1 MKDRESTLARI
12 LDENK
17 RLRQRLVEVEAAL
30 AMRYRKQRPRD
41 HKQSDEARGG
51 YTEMKQALRESE
63 ERYRRITQAVTDYIV
78 TVRVENNHPVETAHG
93 ASSVAITG
101 YTPEEFNADPYLWI
115 QMVHPDDREMV
126 RTQVDRVLSGR
137 DVPPFEHRLIR
148 KDGKERWV
156 NHTVVLHRSSLGELL
171 SYDGLIRD
179 ITERKSAEEAL
190 RESEERYRRL
200 VELSPDGIAITNQ
213 EKMLFINSSGAR
225 MLGGRNPE
233 EIVGQPVSRFFPD
246 LDAEKVKERIHNCL
260 KSKQGYFQPE
270 ERVVRGDGRILCVES
285 ASVPFLFHGRP
296 ALQVVFRDITER
308 KQAALEKHLL
318 EEQLRHSQKMEAMG
332 RLASGV
338 AHDFNNLLSVVLNYT
353 GFVKNTIDSEN
364 PLYQDIEEI
373 EKASNRAANLT
384 RQLLAFSRKELSK
397 PVVVNLNGVVAE
409 LDKMLRRIIGE
420 DISLSCSLA
429 EDLWMT
435 KADIAQIEQVLINLA
450 INARD
455 AMPAGGQLVITTSNQ
470 VISEEYARSRFDS
483 APGDYVMLSVS
494 DTGTGMTPDTMEHL
508 FEPFFTTKEKGVGTG
523 LGLATVYGIV
533 KGAGGQIWVYSEP
546 GVGSQFK
553 VFLPQVRETAHL
565 LEQVET
571 YTRRVYGTETVLLV
585 EDELQVRNLTERLL
599 MMAGYRVLSAA
610 SATEALALTMDHRG
624 VIDLLLTDVV
634 MPVMSGCQL
643 AKDLCGQRP
652 ELRVLYMSG
661 YDDHIISNYGVFEP
675 ETNFLAKPFS
685 PEQLLGKIREALES
699 PTC

>member
-30 AMRYRKQRPRD
+30 ATRYRKQRPRD
-41 HKQSDEARGG
+41 HKQSDEPRDG

-63 ERYRRITQAVTDYIV
+63 ERYRRITRAVTDYIV
-78 TVRVENNHPVETAHG
+78 TVRVENSHPVETTHG

-126 RTQVDRVLSGR
+126 RTQVDVVLSGR

-148 KDGKERWV
+148 KDGQERWV
-156 NHTVVLHRSSLGELL
+156 NHTVVLHRSSSGDLL

-213 EKMLFINSSGAR
+213 EKILFINSAGAR

-233 EIVGQPVSRFFPD
+233 EIIGQPVSRFFPD
-246 LDAEKVKERIHNCL
+246 SDAEKVNERIHNCP
-260 KSKQGYFQPE
+260 KSNQGQFHPE
-270 ERVVRGDGRILCVES
+270 EHVVRGDGRILYVES

-308 KQAALEKHLL
+308 KQAALEKHVL

-353 GFVKNTIDSEN
+353 GFVKNTIDSES

-373 EKASNRAANLT
+373 EKASSRAANLT
-384 RQLLAFSRKELSK
+384 RQLLAFSRKELSR

-420 DISLSCSLA
+420 DISLGCSLA

-435 KADIAQIEQVLINLA
+435 KVDIAQIEQVLINLA

-483 APGDYVMLSVS
+483 VPGEYVMLSVS

-553 VFLPQVRETAHL
+553 VFLPQARETAHL
-565 LEQVET
+565 PEQVET
-571 YTRRVYGTETVLLV
+571 KAKRAYGSETVLLV

-624 VIDLLLTDVV
+624 AIDLLLTDVV
-634 MPVMSGCQL
+634 MPVMSGRQL

-661 YDDHIISNYGVFEP
+661 YDNNIINNYGVFEP

-699 PTC
+699 PSC